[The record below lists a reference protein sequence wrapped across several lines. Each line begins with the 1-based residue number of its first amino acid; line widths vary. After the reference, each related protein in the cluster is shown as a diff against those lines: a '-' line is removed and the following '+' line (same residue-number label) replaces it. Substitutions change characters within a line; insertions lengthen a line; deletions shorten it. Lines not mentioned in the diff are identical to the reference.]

1 MVKSDQI
8 NNKNDEEY
16 HQYSEMV
23 STIFELSPDAISL
36 TKVSDGEIIDCNLE
50 YLNQIG
56 YSREEVIGHTSLEL
70 ELFNFDERQVF
81 VNEIRKK
88 QAISD
93 YEIKVKRKDNV
104 FINILYSAR
113 FITVNGIQ
121 TILCIGKDITE
132 RKKVEQQIRQN
143 ADLLDQLYDAVIRTD
158 TNFKINYWNKA
169 AEKLFGYSQDEA
181 LGINSTELLCPIYAP
196 GERETKSEELKKKG
210 ILKTINKFK
219 HKNGTDIIVEQN
231 ATQINDNSG
240 VPIGYIVIYHD
251 ITVQKKAEEF
261 NQKLL
266 ENEQQL
272 TEELTTSNEELQST
286 TEELQVTNEE
296 LRQQEKNQLSI
307 YNELQESHK
316 RLNETLEELSK
327 SETLLSSIM
336 NLSSDVIY
344 VKDRQSRWIFAN
356 PALERIVGKSSDD
369 LLGKN
374 DLEIYSDHE
383 IGRTILENDN
393 KIMDSGK
400 EKILEEVVETQDG
413 IRSFIS
419 VKTPRFNNEGRVI
432 GIVGISHD
440 ITRRK
445 KIEEALKKSESSLA
459 EAQHIAHIGS
469 WEWNIKTGDITWS
482 NELYSLYKLDPNKF
496 TPTMSSFAEYVH
508 PDDEEYVNQILDQL
522 LSKGKSHFDFRIVL
536 DDGSIHVLNTI
547 AEVAEFD
554 KNGNP
559 LIILGI
565 NQDITERKEIELK
578 LNENMKKLA
587 QSNKELEQ
595 FAYITSHD
603 LREPLRMITSFLQLL
618 ERRYK
623 DQLDQDANEFIGFA
637 VNGAKRLDTMT
648 KDLLQYSQ
656 ITHKKG
662 EIVPV
667 NFEHVLEHT
676 LTNLKVQIEENNA
689 IITHDPLPT
698 INGDEELKIQLFQNI
713 IGNAIKY
720 RSQKTPKIHI
730 SATKEKNQYLF
741 NIKDN
746 GIGISSKHLER
757 IFTIFQR
764 LHTQEEY
771 EGTGIGLAIA
781 QKIIHQQGGQIWV
794 ESELGKGT
802 TFYFTIIIN
811 LAYHLNSKEIIFN
824 LF

>member
-143 ADLLDQLYDAVIRTD
+143 ADLMDQLYDAVIRTD

-181 LGINSTELLCPIYAP
+181 LGINSAELLCPIYAP

-286 TEELQVTNEE
+286 TEELQVTNKE

-356 PALERIVGKSSDD
+356 PALERIVGKSSAD

-393 KIMDSGK
+393 KIMDLGK
-400 EKILEEVVETQDG
+400 EEILEEVVETQDG

-440 ITRRK
+440 ITGRK
-445 KIEEALKKSESSLA
+445 KIEEALKKSESNLA

-811 LAYHLNSKEIIFN
+811 
-824 LF
+824 

>member
-1 MVKSDQI
+1 
-8 NNKNDEEY
+8 
-16 HQYSEMV
+16 MV

-219 HKNGTDIIVEQN
+219 NKNGTDIIVEQN

-811 LAYHLNSKEIIFN
+811 
-824 LF
+824 

>member
-1 MVKSDQI
+1 VVKSDQI

-811 LAYHLNSKEIIFN
+811 
-824 LF
+824 

>member
-393 KIMDSGK
+393 KIMDLGK
-400 EKILEEVVETQDG
+400 EEILEEVVETQDG

-440 ITRRK
+440 ITGRK
-445 KIEEALKKSESSLA
+445 KIEEALKKSESNLA
-459 EAQHIAHIGS
+459 GAQHIAHIGS

-811 LAYHLNSKEIIFN
+811 
-824 LF
+824 

>member
-811 LAYHLNSKEIIFN
+811 
-824 LF
+824 